1 MLSLAEADK
10 RQATSIAFP
19 AIGTGNL
26 HFPSHV
32 VARVMVGTISNYL
45 KSHQGK
51 TCIETVKLVIYMK
64 EIYKEFD
71 KVLAGSSV
79 QQSYKSLDSSN
90 TTRYKSTTYKPL
102 LEATTIANH
111 YLKAGNLL
119 VQIVRGDI
127 TEDDSDVIV
136 CATNRTMR
144 LGGKVAFSLSTKAG
158 PKLQEY
164 LDEKCNQGIELE
176 EEKVISL
183 PSVGSLKCKFIY
195 FVMTPENRKVDTLS
209 KTITACLKKAESNT
223 VSSISIPAIGTGT
236 GNFFDPES
244 SVQAISDA
252 VIKYG
257 FSSKYRYLKQVRIF
271 AFEEKIYTL
280 FLEKCNKLHKASSQS
295 GWLSFDWF
303 SGRSSHS
310 PERNRRQVS
319 EADYYRDVVNF
330 TTPHEIFSS
339 DILSST
345 ENCGDKIVAEEVII
359 KIFAESSQ
367 KVENT
372 KIKIQQFIDSQFSTD
387 NFCNANVKKMSDED
401 VEHLKNL
408 SIARQ
413 VEFKYQPEMD
423 RIVLKGAK
431 DVIVEMKEKL
441 YEVCHRITSEEET
454 VKVAKVLNESIS
466 WKYYDYNKYN
476 EYDNPIINSQ
486 IEEAYQIFKNGG
498 SSEFKYNIGDELNHV
513 DFTTMTETLHDG
525 SAYDIKRFVTAS
537 NEGKQS
543 LNMYICVSPSM
554 VQITHNFNNTRM

>member
-1 MLSLAEADK
+1 MSSLAEADK
-10 RQATSIAFP
+10 HQAMSIAFP

-64 EIYKEFD
+64 EVYKEFE

-79 QQSYKSLDSSN
+79 QQSYRSVESSN
-90 TTRYKSTTYKPL
+90 TIRYKSSTYKPL
-102 LEATTIANH
+102 LETSTIANH
-111 YLKAGNLL
+111 YLKVGNLL
-119 VQIVRGDI
+119 VEIVRGDI

-144 LGGKVAFSLSTKAG
+144 LGGKVAFALSTKAG

-164 LDEKCNQGIELE
+164 LDEKCTQGIELE

-183 PSVGSLKCKFIY
+183 PSLGSLKCKFIY

-223 VSSISIPAIGTGT
+223 VSSIAIPAIGTGT
-236 GNFFDPES
+236 GNLFDPES
-244 SVQAISDA
+244 AVQAISDA
-252 VIKYG
+252 VVKYG

-271 AFEEKIYTL
+271 AFVEKIYTL
-280 FLEKCNKLHKASSQS
+280 FLEKCNKVYKTSSQP
-295 GWLSFDWF
+295 GWLGFGWF

-310 PERNRRQVS
+310 PELNRHQFS
-319 EADYYRDVVNF
+319 EADYYRDVVPS
-330 TTPHEIFSS
+330 TTPHEILSS
-339 DILSST
+339 DIPSST
-345 ENCGDKIVAEEVII
+345 ENYADKMVAEEVII

-372 KIKIQQFIDSQFSTD
+372 KVQIQQFIDSWFSTD
-387 NFCNANVKKMSDED
+387 NFYSDNVKKMSDDD
-401 VEHLKNL
+401 VEYLKNL
-408 SIARQ
+408 SMARQ
-413 VEFKYQPEMD
+413 VEFKYQPEID
-423 RIVLKGAK
+423 RIVLKGTK
-431 DVIVEMKEKL
+431 DAIGEMKEKV
-441 YEVCHRITSEEET
+441 YEVCHKITADEET
-454 VKVAKVLNESIS
+454 EKVAKVLNESIS

-476 EYDNPIINSQ
+476 EYDNPIVNSQ
-486 IEEAYQIFKNGG
+486 IEEAYQIFKSGG
-498 SSEFKYNIGDELNHV
+498 SSNFSYHFGYEINHV

-525 SAYDIKRFVTAS
+525 TVYDIKRFVTAS
-537 NEGKQS
+537 DEGKWS
-543 LNMYICVSPSM
+543 LNIHIHTC
-554 VQITHNFNNTRM
+554 H